1 MKVEQNL
8 RKDFWN
14 WKDFTS
20 KNSLVCIKET
30 RNRARGKIMKKKA
43 ILSTLLI
50 TMNICSVSNAQI
62 LDQTVY
68 NIPLIEIG
76 RASCRERV

>member
-30 RNRARGKIMKKKA
+30 RNKKQSKRKDYEEK
-43 ILSTLLI
+43 S
-50 TMNICSVSNAQI
+50 NIIDIVN
-62 LDQTVY
+62 Y
-68 NIPLIEIG
+68 NEHLQRIK
-76 RASCRERV
+76 CTNT